1 MENKKL
7 ELKANDSL
15 PLYYRGIVNDVEI
28 YPKYTKFKQDG
39 DKAS

>member
-7 ELKANDSL
+7 ELKAYDSL
-15 PLYYRGIVNDVEI
+15 PPYYRGIVNDVEI
-28 YPKYTKFKQDG
+28 YPKYTTFKKEG